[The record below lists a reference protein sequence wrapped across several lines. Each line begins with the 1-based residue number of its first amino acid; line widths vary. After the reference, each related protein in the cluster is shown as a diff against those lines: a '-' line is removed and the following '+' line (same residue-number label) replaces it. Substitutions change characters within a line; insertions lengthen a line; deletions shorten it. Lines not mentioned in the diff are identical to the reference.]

1 MNTNLRRLMESK
13 NLGMIVFDK
22 YFNIVETNQ
31 IAEDILS
38 TAGQSE
44 SIGPRENVMNAFPE
58 FIGSGQFIQNMLS
71 SKIDEFHLEYVNRLD
86 EKGQL
91 RYFDLLVL
99 PDEESDNG
107 FVVIED
113 VTAQALYLQEKNQQ
127 KYDLFL
133 FKHSSTFRRK
143 YQSLSILGES
153 EAIQQVKKTIH
164 KLCKVPLT
172 TILLMGE
179 TGTGKNLAAQV
190 IHECSTPP
198 DAPFVDINCAALPE
212 HLIESELFGY
222 EKGAFTHATTSRPGL
237 LEEAKGGTILLDE
250 IGELS
255 YNLQIKLLS
264 VLETKKFR
272 RLGSNKSIEVKSRI
286 ISATNRDLQKAVKE
300 KNFREDLYYR
310 LNVVS
315 LYLPPLREM
324 GEDIKI
330 IADYLRK
337 IFNIELKK
345 QVNGFSEDVWQDL
358 LDYSWP
364 GNVRELS
371 NCIERTMIFI
381 EKNQIQPEDLNIPAQ
396 MHTQEPRQWTL
407 PPNGIA
413 LEDVERQLIVSALE
427 QSGNNKSKAARLL
440 GLTRDT
446 LRYRLDKY
454 QLG

>member
-1 MNTNLRRLMESK
+1 MVNNSSK
-13 NLGMIVFDK
+13 QILILGI
-22 YFNIVETNQ
+22 EP
-31 IAEDILS
+31 
-38 TAGQSE
+38 SE
-44 SIGPRENVMNAFPE
+44 S
-58 FIGSGQFIQNMLS
+58 
-71 SKIDEFHLEYVNRLD
+71 
-86 EKGQL
+86 
-91 RYFDLLVL
+91 LV
-99 PDEESDNG
+99 D
-107 FVVIED
+107 
-113 VTAQALYLQEKNQQ
+113 
-127 KYDLFL
+127 DLFL
-133 FKHSSTFRRK
+133 IRHNRTFRRR

-222 EKGAFTHATTSRPGL
+222 EKGAFAHATTSRPGL

-300 KNFREDLYYR
+300 KN
-310 LNVVS
+310 
-315 LYLPPLREM
+315 
-324 GEDIKI
+324 
-330 IADYLRK
+330 
-337 IFNIELKK
+337 
-345 QVNGFSEDVWQDL
+345 
-358 LDYSWP
+358 
-364 GNVRELS
+364 
-371 NCIERTMIFI
+371 
-381 EKNQIQPEDLNIPAQ
+381 QIQPEDLNIPAQ

-413 LEDVERQLIVSALE
+413 LEDVERQLIVSALK

>member
-1 MNTNLRRLMESK
+1 MNTNFRRLIDSK
-13 NLGMIVFDK
+13 NIGVIVFDTHL
-22 YFNIVETNQ
+22 NIVEKNI

-38 TAGQSE
+38 TAGQSG
-44 SIGPRENVMNAFPE
+44 SRGPRRNLLDVFPE
-58 FIGSGQFIQNMLS
+58 FIGSGQFIKKLLT
-71 SKIDEFHLEYVNRLD
+71 SKIGEFHLEYVNRLD

-91 RYFDLLVL
+91 RYFDFLVL

-133 FKHSSTFRRK
+133 FKHSSTFRRR
-143 YQSLSILGES
+143 YQSPSILGES
-153 EAIQQVKKTIH
+153 EAIQQVRKTIQ
-164 KLCKVPLT
+164 KLCKVPLA

-190 IHECSTPP
+190 IHDCSTPV

-250 IGELS
+250 IGELP
-255 YNLQIKLLS
+255 YNLQNKLLS

-272 RLGSNKSIEVKSRI
+272 RLGSNKLIEVKSRI

-300 KNFREDLYYR
+300 KKFREDLYYR

-324 GEDIKI
+324 EKDIKI
-330 IADYLRK
+330 IADHLRK
-337 IFNIELKK
+337 IFNLELKK
-345 QVNGFSEDVWQDL
+345 QVNGFSEDVWPAFL
-358 LDYSWP
+358 EYSWP

-371 NCIERTMIFI
+371 NCIERAMIFI
-381 EKNQIQPEDLNIPAQ
+381 EKNQIQPEDLNITGQLQTPEPQRWILPA
-396 MHTQEPRQWTL
+396 
-407 PPNGIA
+407 NGIV
-413 LEDVERQLIVSALE
+413 LEDVERRLIVSALK
-427 QSGNNKSKAARLL
+427 QSDSNKSKAARLL

-446 LRYRLDKY
+446 LRYRLEKY
-454 QLG
+454 KLG

>member
-1 MNTNLRRLMESK
+1 MNTNLKRLIESK
-13 NLGMIVFDK
+13 NIGMIVFDTH
-22 YFNIVETNQ
+22 FNIVDTNQ
-31 IAEDILS
+31 IAADILS
-38 TAGQSE
+38 TTGLSE
-44 SIGPRENVMNAFPE
+44 FRGPRESLLDAFPE
-58 FIGSGQFIQNMLS
+58 FIGSGQFIKKLLKN
-71 SKIDEFHLEYVNRLD
+71 KIDEFHLEYVNRLD
-86 EKGQL
+86 EEGRL

-113 VTAQALYLQEKNQQ
+113 VTAQALHLQEKNQQ

-133 FKHSSTFRRK
+133 FKHNRTFRRR

-153 EAIQQVKKTIH
+153 EAIQQVRKTIQ

-190 IHECSTPP
+190 IHDCSTPL

-250 IGELS
+250 IGELP
-255 YNLQIKLLS
+255 YNLQTKLLS

-300 KNFREDLYYR
+300 KKFREDLYYR

-324 GEDIKI
+324 EEDIKI
-330 IADYLRK
+330 IADHLRK

-345 QVNGFSEDVWQDL
+345 QVNGFSEDVWPAL
-358 LDYSWP
+358 LGYSWP

-371 NCIERTMIFI
+371 NCIERAMIFI
-381 EKNQIQPEDLNIPAQ
+381 EKNQIQPEDLNITAQLQTREPQRWILPA
-396 MHTQEPRQWTL
+396 
-407 PPNGIA
+407 NGIV
-413 LEDVERQLIVSALE
+413 LEDVERQLIVSALK
-427 QSGNNKSKAARLL
+427 QSDNNKSQAARLL

-446 LRYRLDKY
+446 LRYRLEKY